1 MLKKYRNYFIWFD
14 VIILG
19 IGILGRFLPYG
30 SSEFNFIFENMIWF
44 PIEVTLTV
52 LILDKIIQLRENE
65 KEKNRY
71 QRIVGRHSAALIS
84 NLKRQIVYYF
94 REPDVND
101 DTESI
106 KNNFKKISDN
116 PENLLTQDFF
126 DSMRE
131 FNFLGNPQKTIYNYQ
146 GMAFQ
151 YMSVC
156 YKTVEQYID
165 RYSIFLDDDVFQIL
179 DNLQN
184 KFKYVGKLD
193 FESESLWI
201 TPLNHSISAELTQPI
216 IDMIQ
221 LVNELE
227 NKFNEID
234 K

>member
-14 VIILG
+14 AIILG
-19 IGILGRFLPYG
+19 IGILGRFLPYI
-30 SSEFNFIFENMIWF
+30 SAEFNFIFENMIWF

-52 LILDKIIQLRENE
+52 FILDKIIQLRENE
-65 KEKNRY
+65 KEKSRY
-71 QRIVGRHSAALIS
+71 QRVVGRHSAALIS

-94 REPDVND
+94 RGPDVND
-101 DTESI
+101 NAESI
-106 KNNFKKISDN
+106 KNKFKEISDN
-116 PENLLTQDFF
+116 PDNLLTQVFF

-156 YKTVEQYID
+156 NKSVEQYIN
-165 RYSIFLDDDVFQIL
+165 RYSVFLDDDVFQIL

-184 KFKYVGKLD
+184 KFRKVGKLD
-193 FESESLWI
+193 FANESLWI
-201 TPLNHSISAELTQPI
+201 RPVNHSISDGLTQPI
-216 IDMIQ
+216 IEMIQ
-221 LVNELE
+221 LVNELD
-227 NKFNEID
+227 NKFNEVV

>member
-84 NLKRQIVYYF
+84 KLKRQIVYYF
-94 REPDVND
+94 RGPDVND
-101 DTESI
+101 NAESI
-106 KNNFKKISDN
+106 KNKFKEISDN
-116 PENLLTQDFF
+116 PDNLLTQVFF

-156 YKTVEQYID
+156 NKSVEQYIN
-165 RYSIFLDDDVFQIL
+165 RYSVFLDDDVFQIL

-184 KFKYVGKLD
+184 KFRDVGKLD
-193 FESESLWI
+193 FASESLWI
-201 TPLNHSISAELTQPI
+201 RPVNHSISDGLTQPI
-216 IDMIQ
+216 IEMIQ
-221 LVNELE
+221 LVNELD
-227 NKFNEID
+227 NKFKEVV